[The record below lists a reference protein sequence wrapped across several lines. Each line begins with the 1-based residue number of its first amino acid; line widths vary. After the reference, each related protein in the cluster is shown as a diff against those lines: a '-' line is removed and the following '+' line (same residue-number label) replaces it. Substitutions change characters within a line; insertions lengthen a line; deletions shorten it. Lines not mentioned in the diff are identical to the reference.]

1 MYSNLKTTLH
11 GVRAGVGHPEI
22 SGVIHFAGRHLAVKR
37 ITAAVLAIA
46 LAATLP
52 VASAETED
60 SNSAMVGKYVDAT
73 HVQQEALKG
82 VQMEMEVEASL
93 PRLAK
98 HGKLKALR
106 NISRLGQI
114 TYKALGFSGDNT
126 VKQEVIARYL
136 AAESE
141 ARDNGSI
148 AITPA
153 NYKFKLS
160 GKKMQGERM
169 VYMFALT
176 PRKKVVGL
184 FKGDL
189 WVDAATGMP
198 VREAGEF
205 VKSPSVFLKKIAF
218 VRDYELHDGVAVPKH
233 IASTV
238 DTRLVGRAELQIAF
252 SNFSK
257 QVDGDAVVVDDSG
270 TPALIAAPEVSVAPT
285 SPEPAPARNPVA
297 DDEAAALNGVAAPIG
312 PVESS
317 AAPAVSSH

>member
-1 MYSNLKTTLH
+1 
-11 GVRAGVGHPEI
+11 
-22 SGVIHFAGRHLAVKR
+22 
-37 ITAAVLAIA
+37 
-46 LAATLP
+46 
-52 VASAETED
+52 
-60 SNSAMVGKYVDAT
+60 MVGKYVDAT
-73 HVQQEALKG
+73 HLQAEALKG
-82 VQMEMEVEASL
+82 VQMEMDVDASL
-93 PRLAK
+93 PRLSKHAK
-98 HGKLKALR
+98 LRALR

-153 NYKFKLS
+153 NYKFKYT
-160 GKKMQGERM
+160 GKLAQGDRV

-176 PRKKVVGL
+176 PRKKLVGL

-189 WVDAATGMP
+189 WVDGATGMP

-218 VRDYELHDGVAVPKH
+218 VRDYELQDGVAVPKH

-257 QVDGDAVVVDDSG
+257 QVD
-270 TPALIAAPEVSVAPT
+270 AAPLISDDAGKP
-285 SPEPAPARNPVA
+285 PVA
-297 DDEAAALNGVAAPIG
+297 AIPEVDMPNPAASAAAGDVAAEVPAV

-317 AAPAVSSH
+317 PVTAVSSH

>member
-1 MYSNLKTTLH
+1 MKVRRLYAKFKFGFRRIST
-11 GVRAGVGHPEI
+11 GVRRPEG
-22 SGVIHFAGRHLAVKR
+22 SGRLSAYRPFI
-37 ITAAVLAIA
+37 AAILTVA
-46 LAATLP
+46 LGLTGLP
-52 VASAETED
+52 TASAETSEEF
-60 SNSAMVGKYVDAT
+60 NSVMVGKYVDAT

-82 VQMEMEVEASL
+82 VQMEMDVDASL
-93 PRLAK
+93 PRLSK
-98 HGKLKALR
+98 HATLKALR

-153 NYKFKLS
+153 NYKFKYA
-160 GKKMQGERM
+160 GKLTKNDRM
-169 VYMFALT
+169 VYMFNLT

-218 VRDYELHDGVAVPKH
+218 VRDYELQNGVAVPKH
-233 IASTV
+233 IASMV

-257 QVDGDAVVVDDSG
+257 QAEPEAVTGDAGKAPVETPETEIPKPPALNVAADISEDDVAAN
-270 TPALIAAPEVSVAPT
+270 TPAA
-285 SPEPAPARNPVA
+285 
-297 DDEAAALNGVAAPIG
+297 

-317 AAPAVSSH
+317 GAPAVSSH